1 MATTSPVP
9 RRSRTKRSSGCEWYK
24 KKRLKKEFSLPGRA
38 APLVQIHYSTSSW
51 PGKLP
56 NKKRRDKDFSEEFGA
71 ALSTFLGKKADDR
84 L

>member
-1 MATTSPVP
+1 MSGI
-9 RRSRTKRSSGCEWYK
+9 RRRGSRR
-24 KKRLKKEFSLPGRA
+24 RFSLPGRA

-56 NKKRRDKDFSEEFGA
+56 NKKRRDDKDISEEFGA